1 MDENSGDYIALNGDG
16 VINSKYSNK
25 GSFDMFGNYIVDH
38 GIYKLTIQNVIKKD
52 FQFLQGSTITF
63 GGDPYLAPL
72 NMKAQ
77 YTVNGVSLA
86 DLQIGNSFSSNNV
99 RVDCM
104 MNITGTPQAPH
115 VDFDFDLPTVNS
127 DAKQMVRSVINS
139 EEELNQQ
146 VIYLL
151 AVGRFYAGNRNNN
164 AAEENAQQS
173 QTSLAM
179 SSLLSGTISQQINN
193 VLSSWFNNNN
203 WNFGANIS
211 IPTGGT
217 PGTISLAIAVDGAT
231 LPATT
236 MEATPAAVNE
246 PFNVSEA
253 THIPI
258 WRGCCQTLTVRNT
271 SDQPIQVANANI
283 VFTRPDLA
291 VTY

>member
-1 MDENSGDYIALNGDG
+1 MAE
-16 VINSKYSNK
+16 YSANA
-25 GSFDMFGNYIVDH
+25 
-38 GIYKLTIQNVIKKD
+38 IQVV
-52 FQFLQGSTITF
+52 
-63 GGDPYLAPL
+63 AP
-72 NMKAQ
+72 
-77 YTVNGVSLA
+77 GE
-86 DLQIGNSFSSNNV
+86 
-99 RVDCM
+99 
-104 MNITGTPQAPH
+104 
-115 VDFDFDLPTVNS
+115 
-127 DAKQMVRSVINS
+127 SVIFTAS
-139 EEELNQQ
+139 PEPCDRGF
-146 VIYLL
+146 V
-151 AVGRFYAGNRNNN
+151 RHRDDTGNFVLRGWVPNRRGCPCRCNCGCDRS
-164 AAEENAQQS
+164 AEYF
-173 QTSLAM
+173 
-179 SSLLSGTISQQINN
+179 
-193 VLSSWFNNNN
+193 VD
-203 WNFGANIS
+203 FGANIS